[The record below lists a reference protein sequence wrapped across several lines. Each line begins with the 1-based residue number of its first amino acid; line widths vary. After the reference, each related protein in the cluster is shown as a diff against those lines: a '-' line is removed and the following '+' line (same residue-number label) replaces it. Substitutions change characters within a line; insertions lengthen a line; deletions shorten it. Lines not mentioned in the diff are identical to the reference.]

1 LSHRRG
7 FLSLGKDY
15 HTMAWKSWRAARRRR
30 REEALERPPYGWIWK
45 PPLWLL
51 ALYLL
56 VCVVLGIWWSQPP
69 APFDVEQATLE
80 RRGEA
85 AYAPAA
91 RGTVSVAT
99 LATTVETLLEKP
111 GGYLRNDIA
120 PPGVWLD
127 NMPNWELGVLQQ
139 SRDLAR
145 ALPQMATGD
154 TGHLEEALEALL
166 GDDRDWFYPST
177 EHRLEQA
184 VEALDRQ
191 LGELGAEDAGFAPG
205 EGLSAWL
212 AATAARLDELSR
224 RLAASVG
231 SHEALTELAVD
242 TESLPPRT
250 PWYRVDDIF
259 FEARGTGWAL
269 AQLLEGVQRDQ
280 ADVLEAAGAGGEW
293 ERLLAELAMTQ
304 RRLWSPVVLNG
315 SGFGVFA
322 NHSLV
327 MALHMTRARDLAA
340 ALSERL
346 AEPPDALAAP
356 EPAPAAEAPVEP
368 PVVEVEH
375 HDEAAVEPP
384 PEALAAPEEAPGEA
398 GAAESPDDASGEAAL
413 DEQTGEAPMDEQ
425 TGEAPM
431 DEQTGEA
438 PMEGG
443 GDPEAASEEDE
454 NETSDV
460 SAS

>member
-1 LSHRRG
+1 
-7 FLSLGKDY
+7 
-15 HTMAWKSWRAARRRR
+15 MVWKSWRAARRRR
-30 REEALERPPYGWIWK
+30 KEEALERPRYGWIWK
-45 PPLWLL
+45 PLL
-51 ALYLL
+51 ALAGLYLL
-56 VCVVLGIWWSQPP
+56 VTIALGVWWSQPP

-91 RGTVSVAT
+91 RGTVTVAT
-99 LATTVETLLEKP
+99 LAETVATLLDKP

-127 NMPNWELGVLQQ
+127 NMPNWELGVLEV

-145 ALPQMATGD
+145 ALPGMTAAPSD
-154 TGHLEEALEALL
+154 HLEEARERLE

-177 EHRLEQA
+177 EQRLEQA
-184 VEALDRQ
+184 VAALDAQ
-191 LGELGAEDAGFAPG
+191 LGELGADRDGFVPG
-205 EGLSAWL
+205 QGLADWL
-212 AATAARLDELSR
+212 EHSAARLDEIAL

-231 SHEALTELAVD
+231 SHEALTELAVE

-280 ADVLEAAGAGGEW
+280 ADVLAESGAEAEW
-293 ERLLAELAMTQ
+293 GRLLAELARTQ

-315 SGFGVFA
+315 SGFGLFA

-340 ALSERL
+340 QLAERL
-346 AEPPDALAAP
+346 AEPPASLAAP
-356 EPAPAAEAPVEP
+356 AEVTETPPTETLPEESEEAEPVEP
-368 PVVEVEH
+368 PVVEVERL
-375 HDEAAVEPP
+375 EEEVVEPP
-384 PEALAAPEEAPGEA
+384 PEGLAAPEE
-398 GAAESPDDASGEAAL
+398 
-413 DEQTGEAPMDEQ
+413 
-425 TGEAPM
+425 
-431 DEQTGEA
+431 
-438 PMEGG
+438 
-443 GDPEAASEEDE
+443 
-454 NETSDV
+454 
-460 SAS
+460 

>member
-1 LSHRRG
+1 
-7 FLSLGKDY
+7 
-15 HTMAWKSWRAARRRR
+15 MAWKSWRAARRRR
-30 REEALERPPYGWIWK
+30 KEEALERPRYGWIWK
-45 PPLWLL
+45 PLL
-51 ALYLL
+51 ALAGLYLL
-56 VCVVLGIWWSQPP
+56 VTIALGIWWSQPP

-91 RGTVSVAT
+91 RGTVTVAT
-99 LATTVETLLEKP
+99 LAETVATLLDKP

-127 NMPNWELGVLQQ
+127 NMPNWELGVLEV

-145 ALPQMATGD
+145 ALPGMTAAPSD
-154 TGHLEEALEALL
+154 HLEEARERLE

-177 EHRLEQA
+177 EQRLEQA
-184 VEALDRQ
+184 VAALDAQ
-191 LGELGAEDAGFAPG
+191 LGELGADRDGFVPG
-205 EGLSAWL
+205 QGLADWL
-212 AATAARLDELSR
+212 EHSAARLDEIAL

-231 SHEALTELAVD
+231 SHEALTELAVE

-280 ADVLEAAGAGGEW
+280 ADVLAESGAEAEW
-293 ERLLAELAMTQ
+293 GRLLAELARTQ

-315 SGFGVFA
+315 SGFGLFA

-340 ALSERL
+340 QLAVRL
-346 AEPPDALAAP
+346 AEPPASLAAP
-356 EPAPAAEAPVEP
+356 AEVAETPPTETLPEESEEAEPVEP
-368 PVVEVEH
+368 PVVEVERL
-375 HDEAAVEPP
+375 EEEVVEPP
-384 PEALAAPEEAPGEA
+384 PEGLAAPEE
-398 GAAESPDDASGEAAL
+398 
-413 DEQTGEAPMDEQ
+413 
-425 TGEAPM
+425 
-431 DEQTGEA
+431 
-438 PMEGG
+438 
-443 GDPEAASEEDE
+443 
-454 NETSDV
+454 
-460 SAS
+460 